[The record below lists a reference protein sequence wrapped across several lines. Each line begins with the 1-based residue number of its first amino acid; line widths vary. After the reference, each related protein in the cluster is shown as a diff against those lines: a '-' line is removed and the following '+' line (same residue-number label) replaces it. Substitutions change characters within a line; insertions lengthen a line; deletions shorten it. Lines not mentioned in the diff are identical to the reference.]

1 MIQVFGDVEE
11 VWKYKEIMR
20 ELKFFIHVFLRDG
33 EGD

>member
-1 MIQVFGDVEE
+1 MIQVFGDVEI

-20 ELKFFIHVFLRDG
+20 ELNFFIHVFLRAG